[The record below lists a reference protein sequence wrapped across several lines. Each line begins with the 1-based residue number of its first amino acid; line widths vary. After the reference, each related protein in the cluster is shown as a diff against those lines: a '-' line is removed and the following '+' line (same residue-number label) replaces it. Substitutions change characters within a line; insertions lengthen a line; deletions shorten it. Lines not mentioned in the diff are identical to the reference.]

1 MKYVFSTTEFVDYQ
15 LIRLALGDHGIDAR
29 LENEGAAL
37 YGIGMPT
44 SAAPIQISVR
54 DEDEEKARI
63 VIHDFFEQRKKKRK
77 KKEEEKPDSSE
88 DPSPKTTRRKRIR
101 YLWMW
106 LIGGAAFVLFLVWDL
121 KPAILV
127 AALAI
132 NVIAILALRGGD
144 D

>member
-1 MKYVFSTTEFVDYQ
+1 MKYVFATTEFVDLQ
-15 LIRLALGDHGIDAR
+15 LIRLALGDHDIDAMV
-29 LENEGAAL
+29 EDEGAAL
-37 YGIGMPT
+37 YAIGMPT
-44 SAAPIQISVR
+44 AAAPFRISVR
-54 DEDEEKARI
+54 DEDEEKARN

-77 KKEEEKPDSSE
+77 KEKPESSE

-106 LIGGAAFVLFLVWDL
+106 LIGGAAFVLFPLWDL

-132 NVIAILALRGGD
+132 NVIAILALRGAD